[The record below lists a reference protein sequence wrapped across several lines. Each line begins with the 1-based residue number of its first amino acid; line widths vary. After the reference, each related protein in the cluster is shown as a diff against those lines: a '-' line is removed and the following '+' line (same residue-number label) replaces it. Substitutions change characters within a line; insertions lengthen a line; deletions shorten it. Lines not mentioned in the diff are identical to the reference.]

1 MQCPFCGSDQ
11 HRVVDSREAA
21 DAIRRRRQC
30 ESCDERFTT
39 YERAEP
45 VRMYVVKRGD
55 KLYPPRGGP
64 EPFRMYV
71 VRRGGHREPFDRDKL
86 LRGLQRAAAKRPI
99 EPERLDEVV
108 DSIEAAV
115 RREGGEAP
123 AEWVGELALGGLAR
137 LDRVAAVMFASVY
150 RSIEDLSAFEA
161 ELRRL
166 ESEPIAG
173 PDQLEIDVLR
183 DVSIPSAEES
193 TLATP
198 SGGRLSGHRAPKTQ
212 RRDHASHT

>member
-1 MQCPFCGSDQ
+1 MQCPYCGSDQ

-21 DAIRRRRQC
+21 DAIRRRREC
-30 ESCDERFTT
+30 ERCGERFTS

-45 VRMYVVKRGD
+45 VRMYVVKRNG
-55 KLYPPRGGP
+55 R
-64 EPFRMYV
+64 
-71 VRRGGHREPFDRDKL
+71 REPFDRDKL

-99 EPERLDEVV
+99 EPEKLDAVV
-108 DSIEAAV
+108 YSIEAAV
-115 RREGGEAP
+115 RRQGGEAP

-173 PDQLEIDVLR
+173 PDQLEIDVLQEE
-183 DVSIPSAEES
+183 SIPSAQKS
-193 TLATP
+193 TLASP
-198 SGGRLSGHRAPKTQ
+198 RSIK
-212 RRDHASHT
+212 RRDHARHT

>member
-1 MQCPFCGSDQ
+1 MQCPFCGSTQ

-30 ESCDERFTT
+30 ENCDQRFTS
-39 YERAEP
+39 YERAES
-45 VRMYVVKRGD
+45 VRMWVVKRD
-55 KLYPPRGGP
+55 
-64 EPFRMYV
+64 
-71 VRRGGHREPFDRDKL
+71 GHREPFDRDKL

-108 DSIEAAV
+108 ASIESAV
-115 RREGGEAP
+115 RREGGEVP

-166 ESEPIAG
+166 ESEPLAG
-173 PDQLEIDVLR
+173 PDQLSIEVLQ
-183 DVSIPSAEES
+183 DEGVPSAHES

-198 SGGRLSGHRAPKTQ
+198 SGARSKGRQSTRTTQ
-212 RRDHASHT
+212 RRSHASHK

>member
-1 MQCPFCGSDQ
+1 MQCPFCGSSQ

-21 DAIRRRRQC
+21 DSIRRRRQC
-30 ESCDERFTT
+30 ESCDQRFTS
-39 YERAEP
+39 YERVESA
-45 VRMYVVKRGD
+45 RLYVVKRSG
-55 KLYPPRGGP
+55 R
-64 EPFRMYV
+64 
-71 VRRGGHREPFDRDKL
+71 REPFDRDKL

-108 DSIEAAV
+108 ASIEAAV
-115 RREGGEAP
+115 RREGGEVP

-166 ESEPIAG
+166 EAEPIAG
-173 PDQLEIDVLR
+173 PDQLSIEVLQPEG
-183 DVSIPSAEES
+183 VPSVQES
-193 TLATP
+193 TLASP
-198 SGGRLSGHRAPKTQ
+198 SGSRSKSRQSTRTTK
-212 RRDHASHT
+212 RRSHASHK

>member
-1 MQCPFCGSDQ
+1 MQCPFCGSTQ

-21 DAIRRRRQC
+21 DSIRRRRQC
-30 ESCDERFTT
+30 ESCDQRFTS
-39 YERAEP
+39 YERVESA
-45 VRMYVVKRGD
+45 RLYVVKRSGQ
-55 KLYPPRGGP
+55 
-64 EPFRMYV
+64 
-71 VRRGGHREPFDRDKL
+71 RELFDRDKL

-99 EPERLDEVV
+99 EPERLEEVV
-108 DSIEAAV
+108 ASIEAAV
-115 RREGGEAP
+115 RREGGEVP

-173 PDQLEIDVLR
+173 PDQLSIEVLQPEG
-183 DVSIPSAEES
+183 VPSVQES
-193 TLATP
+193 TLASP
-198 SGGRLSGHRAPKTQ
+198 SGGRSKSRQSTRTTQ
-212 RRDHASHT
+212 RRSHASH

>member
-1 MQCPFCGSDQ
+1 MQCPYCGSTQ

-21 DAIRRRRQC
+21 DAVRRRRQC
-30 ESCDERFTT
+30 ENCDQGFTT
-39 YERAEP
+39 YERAEA
-45 VRMYVVKRGD
+45 VRMHVIKRGG
-55 KLYPPRGGP
+55 R
-64 EPFRMYV
+64 
-71 VRRGGHREPFDRDKL
+71 REPFDRDKL

-108 DSIEAAV
+108 ASIEAAV

-173 PDQLEIDVLR
+173 PDQLEIEPLR
-183 DVSIPSAEES
+183 DGSIPSAQKA
-193 TLATP
+193 TLARP
-198 SGGRLSGHRAPKTQ
+198 HPI
-212 RRDHASHT
+212 

>member
-1 MQCPFCGSDQ
+1 MQCPFCGSTQ

-30 ESCDERFTT
+30 ENCDQRFTS
-39 YERAEP
+39 YERAET
-45 VRMYVVKRGD
+45 VRMHVVKRD
-55 KLYPPRGGP
+55 
-64 EPFRMYV
+64 
-71 VRRGGHREPFDRDKL
+71 GHREPFDRDKL

-108 DSIEAAV
+108 ASIEAAV
-115 RREGGEAP
+115 RREGGAAP

-166 ESEPIAG
+166 ESEPLAG
-173 PDQLEIDVLR
+173 PDQLSIEVLQPEG
-183 DVSIPSAEES
+183 VPSAQES

-198 SGGRLSGHRAPKTQ
+198 SGGRSKGRQSTRTTQ
-212 RRDHASHT
+212 RRSHASH

>member
-1 MQCPFCGSDQ
+1 MQCPYCGSTQ

-30 ESCDERFTT
+30 ENCDQRFTT
-39 YERAEP
+39 YERAESL
-45 VRMYVVKRGD
+45 RMHVVKRDG
-55 KLYPPRGGP
+55 R
-64 EPFRMYV
+64 
-71 VRRGGHREPFDRDKL
+71 REPFDRDKL

-108 DSIEAAV
+108 ASIESAV

-166 ESEPIAG
+166 ESEPVAG
-173 PDQLEIDVLR
+173 PDQLSIEVLQSEDV
-183 DVSIPSAEES
+183 PSAPES
-193 TLATP
+193 TLAPP
-198 SGGRLSGHRAPKTQ
+198 SGGRPQGRHSTKTPQ
-212 RRDHASHT
+212 RRGHASHK

>member
-1 MQCPFCGSDQ
+1 MQCPYCGSSQ
-11 HRVVDSREAA
+11 NRVVDSREAA

-30 ESCDERFTT
+30 ESCDQRFTT
-39 YERAEP
+39 YERAES
-45 VRMYVVKRGD
+45 VRMYVVKRD
-55 KLYPPRGGP
+55 
-64 EPFRMYV
+64 
-71 VRRGGHREPFDRDKL
+71 GHREPFDRDKL

-99 EPERLDEVV
+99 EPERLEEVV
-108 DSIEAAV
+108 TSIEAAV

-166 ESEPIAG
+166 ESEPVAG
-173 PDQLEIDVLR
+173 PDQLSIEVLQ
-183 DVSIPSAEES
+183 DGGIPSADES

-198 SGGRLSGHRAPKTQ
+198 SGGRSKGRQSTRTTQ
-212 RRDHASHT
+212 RRGHASHK

>member
-1 MQCPFCGSDQ
+1 MQCPYCGSTQ
-11 HRVVDSREAA
+11 NRVVDSREAA

-45 VRMYVVKRGD
+45 VRMYVVKRG
-55 KLYPPRGGP
+55 
-64 EPFRMYV
+64 
-71 VRRGGHREPFDRDKL
+71 GHREPFDRDKL
-86 LRGLQRAAAKRPI
+86 LRRLQRAAAKRPI
-99 EPERLDEVV
+99 EPERLEEVV

-166 ESEPIAG
+166 ESEPVAG
-173 PDQLEIDVLR
+173 PDQLSIEVLR
-183 DVSIPSAEES
+183 PDGVPSAQES

-198 SGGRLSGHRAPKTQ
+198 SGGRPKVHRNPQKNQ
-212 RRDHASHT
+212 RSCHSSCP

>member
-1 MQCPFCGSDQ
+1 MQCPYCGSTQ

-30 ESCDERFTT
+30 ESCDQRFTT
-39 YERAEP
+39 YERAES
-45 VRMYVVKRGD
+45 VRMHVVKRNGQ
-55 KLYPPRGGP
+55 
-64 EPFRMYV
+64 
-71 VRRGGHREPFDRDKL
+71 REPFDRDKL

-99 EPERLDEVV
+99 EPERLEEVV
-108 DSIEAAV
+108 ASIDAAV

-166 ESEPIAG
+166 ESEPVAG
-173 PDQLEIDVLR
+173 PDQLSIETLQEGD
-183 DVSIPSAEES
+183 IPSADES

-198 SGGRLSGHRAPKTQ
+198 SGGRSKGHRAPRTTQ
-212 RRDHASHT
+212 RRSHASHT

>member
-1 MQCPFCGSDQ
+1 MQCPFCGSTQ

-30 ESCDERFTT
+30 EACDQRFTS
-39 YERAEP
+39 YERAES
-45 VRMYVVKRGD
+45 VRMYVVKRD
-55 KLYPPRGGP
+55 S
-64 EPFRMYV
+64 
-71 VRRGGHREPFDRDKL
+71 HRELFDRDKL

-99 EPERLDEVV
+99 EPERLEEVV
-108 DSIEAAV
+108 ASIEAAV
-115 RREGGEAP
+115 RREGGEVP

-166 ESEPIAG
+166 ESEPLAG
-173 PDQLEIDVLR
+173 PDQLSIEVLQ
-183 DVSIPSAEES
+183 DEAVPSAHES

-198 SGGRLSGHRAPKTQ
+198 SGGPSKVRQSTRTTQ
-212 RRDHASHT
+212 RRGHARHK

>member
-1 MQCPFCGSDQ
+1 MQCPYCGSTQ

-30 ESCDERFTT
+30 ENCDQRFTT
-39 YERAEP
+39 YERAEN
-45 VRMYVVKRGD
+45 VRMHVVKRNG
-55 KLYPPRGGP
+55 R
-64 EPFRMYV
+64 
-71 VRRGGHREPFDRDKL
+71 REPFDHDKL

-99 EPERLDEVV
+99 EPERLEEVV

-166 ESEPIAG
+166 ESEPVAG
-173 PDQLEIDVLR
+173 PDQLSIEVLQAEG
-183 DVSIPSAEES
+183 VPSAQES

-198 SGGRLSGHRAPKTQ
+198 SGGRSKGHPSTRTAQ
-212 RRDHASHT
+212 RRGHASHK

>member
-1 MQCPFCGSDQ
+1 MQCPYCGSTH

-30 ESCDERFTT
+30 EDCDERFTT
-39 YERAEP
+39 YERAEA
-45 VRMYVVKRGD
+45 VRTYVVKRDG
-55 KLYPPRGGP
+55 R
-64 EPFRMYV
+64 
-71 VRRGGHREPFDRDKL
+71 REPFDRDKL

-99 EPERLDEVV
+99 DPERLDDVV
-108 DSIEAAV
+108 TSIEAAV

-123 AEWVGELALGGLAR
+123 AESVGELALGGLAR

-173 PDQLEIDVLR
+173 PDQLSIEVLQ
-183 DVSIPSAEES
+183 DEGVPSAQKS
-193 TLATP
+193 TLPTP
-198 SGGRLSGHRAPKTQ
+198 SGGLSKGRQSTRATQ
-212 RRDHASHT
+212 RRGHASHT

>member
-1 MQCPFCGSDQ
+1 MQCPFCGSTQ

-21 DAIRRRRQC
+21 DSIRRRRQC
-30 ESCDERFTT
+30 ESCDQRFTS
-39 YERAEP
+39 YERVEST
-45 VRMYVVKRGD
+45 RLYVVKRSG
-55 KLYPPRGGP
+55 R
-64 EPFRMYV
+64 
-71 VRRGGHREPFDRDKL
+71 REPFDRDKL

-108 DSIEAAV
+108 ASIEAAV
-115 RREGGEAP
+115 RREGGEVP

-166 ESEPIAG
+166 ESEPLAG
-173 PDQLEIDVLR
+173 PDQLSIEVLQQEG
-183 DVSIPSAEES
+183 VPSVQES
-193 TLATP
+193 TLASP
-198 SGGRLSGHRAPKTQ
+198 SDGRSKSRQSTRTTQ
-212 RRDHASHT
+212 RRSHASH

>member
-1 MQCPFCGSDQ
+1 MQCPYCGSDQ

-45 VRMYVVKRGD
+45 VRMYVVKRG
-55 KLYPPRGGP
+55 
-64 EPFRMYV
+64 
-71 VRRGGHREPFDRDKL
+71 GHREPFDRDML

-99 EPERLDEVV
+99 EPDRLEQVV
-108 DSIEAAV
+108 YSIEAAV

-198 SGGRLSGHRAPKTQ
+198 SGGRQKGHHSPRTTQ
-212 RRDHASHT
+212 RRGHASHT

>member
-1 MQCPFCGSDQ
+1 M
-11 HRVVDSREAA
+11 H
-21 DAIRRRRQC
+21 I
-30 ESCDERFTT
+30 
-39 YERAEP
+39 
-45 VRMYVVKRGD
+45 VKRTG
-55 KLYPPRGGP
+55 R
-64 EPFRMYV
+64 
-71 VRRGGHREPFDRDKL
+71 REPFDRDKL

-99 EPERLDEVV
+99 EPERLDAVV
-108 DSIEAAV
+108 DSIEAEV
-115 RREGGEAP
+115 RRRGGEAP

-173 PDQLEIDVLR
+173 PDQLSIEVLQ
-183 DVSIPSAEES
+183 DSGIPSADES

-198 SGGRLSGHRAPKTQ
+198 SGGRSKGRHTAKTPQ
-212 RRDHASHT
+212 RRGHASHT

>member
-1 MQCPFCGSDQ
+1 MQCPFCGSTQ

-30 ESCDERFTT
+30 ENCDQRFTT
-39 YERAEP
+39 YERAEA
-45 VRMYVVKRGD
+45 VRIYVVKRNGQ
-55 KLYPPRGGP
+55 
-64 EPFRMYV
+64 
-71 VRRGGHREPFDRDKL
+71 REPFDRDKL

-99 EPERLDEVV
+99 EPERLEEVV
-108 DSIEAAV
+108 TSIEAAV

-166 ESEPIAG
+166 ESEPVAG
-173 PDQLEIDVLR
+173 PDQLSIEVLQ
-183 DVSIPSAEES
+183 DGGIPSADES

-198 SGGRLSGHRAPKTQ
+198 SGGRSKGRRTAKTPQ
-212 RRDHASHT
+212 RRGHARHT

>member
-1 MQCPFCGSDQ
+1 MQCPYCGST
-11 HRVVDSREAA
+11 HNRVVDSREAA

-30 ESCDERFTT
+30 ESCDQRFTT
-39 YERAEP
+39 YERAEA
-45 VRMYVVKRGD
+45 VRMYVVKRNG
-55 KLYPPRGGP
+55 R
-64 EPFRMYV
+64 
-71 VRRGGHREPFDRDKL
+71 REPFDRDKL

-99 EPERLDEVV
+99 EPDRLEEVV
-108 DSIEAAV
+108 TSIEAAV

-166 ESEPIAG
+166 ESEAIPG
-173 PDQLEIDVLR
+173 PDQLAMQALKDKPV
-183 DVSIPSAEES
+183 PSAPES

-198 SGGRLSGHRAPKTQ
+198 SGGRSKGHHAPRTTQ
-212 RRDHASHT
+212 RRSHASHT

>member
-1 MQCPFCGSDQ
+1 MQCPYCGSTK

-30 ESCDERFTT
+30 GQCEQRFTT
-39 YERAEP
+39 YERSEA
-45 VRMYVVKRGD
+45 VRMHVVKRNG
-55 KLYPPRGGP
+55 R
-64 EPFRMYV
+64 
-71 VRRGGHREPFDRDKL
+71 REPFDREKL

-99 EPERLDEVV
+99 EVDRLEELV
-108 DSIEAAV
+108 DGIAAAV
-115 RREGGEAP
+115 RNRGGETP

-166 ESEPIAG
+166 ESEPVAG
-173 PDQLEIDVLR
+173 PDQLAIDVLQ
-183 DVSIPSAEES
+183 DESVPSARES

-198 SGGRLSGHRAPKTQ
+198 SGGRSTPRRSPRTNQ
-212 RRDHASHT
+212 RRGHASHP

>member
-1 MQCPFCGSDQ
+1 MQCPYCGSSQ

-30 ESCDERFTT
+30 ENCDQRFTT
-39 YERAEP
+39 YERAES
-45 VRMYVVKRGD
+45 VRMHLVKRDG
-55 KLYPPRGGP
+55 R
-64 EPFRMYV
+64 
-71 VRRGGHREPFDRDKL
+71 REPFDRDKL

-99 EPERLDEVV
+99 EPERLEEVV
-108 DSIEAAV
+108 TSIEAAV

-173 PDQLEIDVLR
+173 PDQLSIEVLQ
-183 DVSIPSAEES
+183 DGGIPSADES

-198 SGGRLSGHRAPKTQ
+198 SGGRSKGRQSTRTTQ
-212 RRDHASHT
+212 RRGHASHK

>member
-1 MQCPFCGSDQ
+1 MQCPFCGSTQ

-21 DAIRRRRQC
+21 DSIRRRRQC
-30 ESCDERFTT
+30 ESCDQRFTS
-39 YERAEP
+39 YERVESA
-45 VRMYVVKRGD
+45 RLYVVKRSGQ
-55 KLYPPRGGP
+55 
-64 EPFRMYV
+64 
-71 VRRGGHREPFDRDKL
+71 RELFDRDKL

-99 EPERLDEVV
+99 EPERLEEVV
-108 DSIEAAV
+108 ASIEAAV
-115 RREGGEAP
+115 RREGGEVP

-173 PDQLEIDVLR
+173 PDQLSIEVLQPEG
-183 DVSIPSAEES
+183 VPSVQES

-198 SGGRLSGHRAPKTQ
+198 SGGRPKSRQSTRTTQ
-212 RRDHASHT
+212 RRSHASH

>member
-1 MQCPFCGSDQ
+1 MQCPFCGSTQ
-11 HRVVDSREAA
+11 HRVVYSREAA
-21 DAIRRRRQC
+21 DAIRRRTQC
-30 ESCDERFTT
+30 ESCDQRFTT
-39 YERAEP
+39 YERAES
-45 VRMYVVKRGD
+45 VRMHVVKRD
-55 KLYPPRGGP
+55 
-64 EPFRMYV
+64 
-71 VRRGGHREPFDRDKL
+71 GHREPFDRDKL

-99 EPERLDEVV
+99 EPERLDQVV

-166 ESEPIAG
+166 ESEPLAG
-173 PDQLEIDVLR
+173 PDQLSIEVLQAEG
-183 DVSIPSAEES
+183 VPSAEES

-198 SGGRLSGHRAPKTQ
+198 SGGRPKGRHGTRTTQ
-212 RRDHASHT
+212 RRSHASHQ

>member
-1 MQCPFCGSDQ
+1 MQCPYCGSTQ

-21 DAIRRRRQC
+21 DAVRRRRQC
-30 ESCDERFTT
+30 ENCDQRFTT
-39 YERAEP
+39 YERAEA
-45 VRMYVVKRGD
+45 VRMHVIKRGG
-55 KLYPPRGGP
+55 R
-64 EPFRMYV
+64 
-71 VRRGGHREPFDRDKL
+71 REPFDRDKL

-108 DSIEAAV
+108 ASIEAAV
-115 RREGGEAP
+115 RREGGEAA

-166 ESEPIAG
+166 ESEPVAG
-173 PDQLEIDVLR
+173 PDQLSIEVLQ
-183 DVSIPSAEES
+183 DGAVPSAPES
-193 TLATP
+193 TLAPP
-198 SGGRLSGHRAPKTQ
+198 SGGRPKSRPSTRNTQ
-212 RRDHASHT
+212 RRGHASHK

>member
-1 MQCPFCGSDQ
+1 MQCPFCGSSQ

-30 ESCDERFTT
+30 ENCDQRFTS
-39 YERAEP
+39 YERAEA
-45 VRMYVVKRGD
+45 VRMHVVKRGG
-55 KLYPPRGGP
+55 R
-64 EPFRMYV
+64 
-71 VRRGGHREPFDRDKL
+71 REPFDRDKL

-99 EPERLDEVV
+99 EPARLDEVV
-108 DSIEAAV
+108 ASIEAEV
-115 RREGGEAP
+115 RRQGGEAA

-166 ESEPIAG
+166 EAEAVPG
-173 PDQLEIDVLR
+173 PDQLAIEVLHAEA
-183 DVSIPSAEES
+183 VPSAPES
-193 TLATP
+193 TLPSP
-198 SGGRLSGHRAPKTQ
+198 SGGRSGSRQSPRTTT
-212 RRDHASHT
+212 RRSHASHT

>member
-1 MQCPFCGSDQ
+1 MQCPYCGSAQ

-30 ESCDERFTT
+30 EACGQRFTS
-39 YERAEP
+39 YERAES
-45 VRMYVVKRGD
+45 VRMYVVKRDG
-55 KLYPPRGGP
+55 R
-64 EPFRMYV
+64 
-71 VRRGGHREPFDRDKL
+71 REPFDRDKL

-108 DSIEAAV
+108 ASIEAAV

-166 ESEPIAG
+166 ESEPLAG
-173 PDQLEIDVLR
+173 PDQLSIEVL
-183 DVSIPSAEES
+183 DADGVPSAQES

-198 SGGRLSGHRAPKTQ
+198 SGGRPSGHRAPRNTQ
-212 RRDHASHT
+212 RRGHASHT

>member
-1 MQCPFCGSDQ
+1 MQCPYCGSTH

-30 ESCDERFTT
+30 EDCDERFTT
-39 YERAEP
+39 YERAEA
-45 VRMYVVKRGD
+45 VRTYVVKRDG
-55 KLYPPRGGP
+55 R
-64 EPFRMYV
+64 
-71 VRRGGHREPFDRDKL
+71 REPFDRDKL

-99 EPERLDEVV
+99 DPERLDDVV
-108 DSIEAAV
+108 TSIEAAV

-123 AEWVGELALGGLAR
+123 AESVGELALGGLAR

-173 PDQLEIDVLR
+173 PDQLSIEILQDERV
-183 DVSIPSAEES
+183 PSAQKS
-193 TLATP
+193 TLPTP
-198 SGGRLSGHRAPKTQ
+198 SGGLSKGRQSTRATQ
-212 RRDHASHT
+212 RRGHASHT